1 MNSFEQLCINFAN
14 EKLQAHFTHNIFDA
28 EQELYKAEAIA
39 VPRVE
44 CAGNLD
50 VIELIEAKGKS
61 AHMGA
66 GASKGK

>member
-1 MNSFEQLCINFAN
+1 MC
-14 EKLQAHFTHNIFDA
+14 HFNHNIFDA